1 MINWKVRLKSPAF
14 WTGLIGVLGAF
25 AVGMAQLFGV
35 DITAEAG
42 SWQQALTALVT
53 AVFGVLALVGVTTD
67 PTTKGLGDSA
77 QALTYHKPKDDRR
90 SIAHLRAKKSMT
102 GWVSWSAVWPRL
114 PHSTAISST
123 GCPQCRRT

>member
-77 QALTYHKPKDDRR
+77 QALTYTSQRTTG
-90 SIAHLRAKKSMT
+90 RAEYARK
-102 GWVSWSAVWPRL
+102 RL
-114 PHSTAISST
+114 PYQWGKLCVHRPRGGT
-123 GCPQCRRT
+123 GAGVRGTEAA

>member
-42 SWQQALTALVT
+42 STALVT

-77 QALTYHKPKDDRR
+77 QALTYHKPKDDRE
-90 SIAHLRAKKSMT
+90 
-102 GWVSWSAVWPRL
+102 G
-114 PHSTAISST
+114 
-123 GCPQCRRT
+123 

>member
-14 WTGLIGVLGAF
+14 WTGLFGVLGAF

-77 QALTYHKPKDDRR
+77 QALTYHKPKDDRE
-90 SIAHLRAKKSMT
+90 
-102 GWVSWSAVWPRL
+102 G
-114 PHSTAISST
+114 
-123 GCPQCRRT
+123 

>member
-1 MINWKVRLKSPAF
+1 MAGAVFRIRVLVPPSIAWCCFGIDMINWKVRLKSPAF

-77 QALTYHKPKDDRR
+77 QALTYHKPKDDRE
-90 SIAHLRAKKSMT
+90 
-102 GWVSWSAVWPRL
+102 G
-114 PHSTAISST
+114 
-123 GCPQCRRT
+123 

>member
-25 AVGMAQLFGV
+25 AVGM

-77 QALTYHKPKDDRR
+77 QALTYHKPKDDRE
-90 SIAHLRAKKSMT
+90 
-102 GWVSWSAVWPRL
+102 G
-114 PHSTAISST
+114 
-123 GCPQCRRT
+123 

>member
-42 SWQQALTALVT
+42 SWQQALTALS
-53 AVFGVLALVGVTTD
+53 LI
-67 PTTKGLGDSA
+67 
-77 QALTYHKPKDDRR
+77 H
-90 SIAHLRAKKSMT
+90 I
-102 GWVSWSAVWPRL
+102 
-114 PHSTAISST
+114 
-123 GCPQCRRT
+123 

>member
-67 PTTKGLGDSA
+67 PTTKGLNR
-77 QALTYHKPKDDRR
+77 KKR
-90 SIAHLRAKKSMT
+90 SQGLLRALPWSRSSSSKK
-102 GWVSWSAVWPRL
+102 
-114 PHSTAISST
+114 
-123 GCPQCRRT
+123 

>member
-42 SWQQALTALVT
+42 SWQQALTALVAFLLT
-53 AVFGVLALVGVTTD
+53 S
-67 PTTKGLGDSA
+67 GLM
-77 QALTYHKPKDDRR
+77 KE
-90 SIAHLRAKKSMT
+90 
-102 GWVSWSAVWPRL
+102 
-114 PHSTAISST
+114 
-123 GCPQCRRT
+123 C

>member
-42 SWQQALTALVT
+42 SWQQALTALV
-53 AVFGVLALVGVTTD
+53 LSLI
-67 PTTKGLGDSA
+67 
-77 QALTYHKPKDDRR
+77 H
-90 SIAHLRAKKSMT
+90 I
-102 GWVSWSAVWPRL
+102 
-114 PHSTAISST
+114 
-123 GCPQCRRT
+123 

>member
-77 QALTYHKPKDDRR
+77 QALTYH
-90 SIAHLRAKKSMT
+90 